1 MLSPLTLSQVAEATG
16 GKLEGD
22 GTLIFTSV
30 STDSRT
36 VEPGALFV
44 ALIGESFDGHQYVAQ
59 ALAKGAVAA
68 VVSVPMDGIA
78 CVEVSDTLRA
88 LGDIARASREG
99 FTGPVIGVT
108 GSVGKT
114 TTKELLALALS
125 PLGVIHKTPANLNNE
140 IGLPLTILSAPPET
154 KALVLEMGM
163 RGLGQIA
170 ELAAMC
176 WPTVGVITGIGMSHV
191 ELLGSQESIARA
203 KGELFEA
210 LDPKGLAVYPATDA
224 FASVLKGKLFAPA
237 LTVALDADADVRA
250 TDLVFSGGGW
260 DAQVTSPWGSAVL
273 RVPSPGKFNVQ
284 NALLALA
291 VAGSLGV
298 DLKAAAEAIATYQP
312 GAMRLEPLV
321 SSVGAT
327 ILSDCYN
334 AAPDSMAGA
343 LETLMQAELGEGGKR
358 IAVLGE
364 MRELGEYA
372 DEGHALVGRTIAKL
386 KPEMLVLV
394 GDEKIRKMSAA
405 AIAGGFSPEH
415 LHYFA
420 TSQQAASGVK
430 FIVQKNDVVLVKGSR
445 GLAMESIVE
454 ALLS

>member
-1 MLSPLTLSQVAEATG
+1 MLNPLTLAQVAEATG

-22 GTLIFTSV
+22 GSLVFTSV
-30 STDSRT
+30 STDSRSIQ
-36 VEPGALFV
+36 PGALFV
-44 ALIGESFDGHQYVAQ
+44 ALTGENFDGHEYVAQ
-59 ALAKGAVAA
+59 ALAKGALAA
-68 VVSVPMDGIA
+68 VVSVPMEGIA
-78 CVEVSDTLRA
+78 CVEVPDTLRA
-88 LGDIARASREG
+88 LGDIARESREG
-99 FTGPVIGVT
+99 FSGPVIAVT

-125 PLGVIHKTPANLNNE
+125 PLGVVHKTPANLNNE
-140 IGLPLTILSAPPET
+140 IGLPLTILSAPPDT
-154 KALVLEMGM
+154 KALVLELGM

-170 ELAAMC
+170 QLAAIC

-191 ELLGSQESIARA
+191 ELLGSQENIARA

-210 LDPKGLAVYPATDA
+210 LDPKGLAVFPATDA

-250 TDLVFSGGGW
+250 SNLVFSGGGW
-260 DAQVTSPWGSAVL
+260 DADVATPWGSTPL

-291 VAGSLGV
+291 VAGNLGV
-298 DLKAAAEAIATYQP
+298 DIAAAAKAIGEYQP
-312 GAMRLEPLV
+312 GAMRLESLT

-327 ILSDCYN
+327 VLSDCYN

-343 LETLMQAELGEGGKR
+343 LETLMLAEPGAGGKR

-364 MRELGEYA
+364 MRELGTYA

-405 AIAGGFSPEH
+405 AIVGGFSPEH
-415 LHYFA
+415 IHYFA
-420 TSQQAASGVK
+420 TSAQAAAGVK
-430 FIVQKNDVVLVKGSR
+430 FIIQKGDIVLVKGSR
-445 GLAMESIVE
+445 GIAMESIVE